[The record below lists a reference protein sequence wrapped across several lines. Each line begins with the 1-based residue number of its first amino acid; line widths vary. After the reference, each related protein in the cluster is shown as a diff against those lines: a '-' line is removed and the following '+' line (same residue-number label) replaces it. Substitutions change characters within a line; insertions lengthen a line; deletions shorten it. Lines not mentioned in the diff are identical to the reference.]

1 MKLENLS
8 KEFLK
13 LEFEKNGMVNYIVR
27 CMDVGDEEEFQILEK
42 TFEDVK
48 ISNENIP
55 LEIREIVNSKLENCI
70 NGFKAYQADD
80 STNFNEELLES
91 FLTELGKVS
100 ELLKPYI
107 TWSELYESNFVVWEY
122 LIMGDY
128 DRLEELE
135 EEGEE

>member
-8 KEFLK
+8 KAFLK
-13 LEFEKNGMVNYIVR
+13 LEFEKNSMVNYIVR

-42 TFEDVK
+42 TSEDVK

-70 NGFKAYQADD
+70 NGFKAYQADG
-80 STNFNEELLES
+80 STNFNEKLLES

-107 TWSELYESNFVVWEY
+107 TWPELYESNFEAWEC
-122 LIMGDY
+122 LILEDY
-128 DRLEELE
+128 DGLEELE
-135 EEGEE
+135 EDEE